1 MTVRPYDIIF
11 KEGKCVKPAP
21 NECTYADL
29 AAGDLPLMLAESG
42 SKGMSVGYT
51 SPYGGRLSKGDLQNA
66 DLTTDTVRTQRDWS
80 GGNLLKRAYGET
92 NKFYLGLA
100 DTRYPGQITLPPK
113 VYGPFPIPHTGDVKV
128 RPMRET
134 ISNRLYVVINARLY
148 YVNMSDNLAPNNS
161 GVWTLRFNGFFT
173 GETDLVDFGGNFYL
187 AANGNLYKSTDRGT
201 IWNQVAGVAAKY
213 LSVNAGFLDV
223 VASDTSYRYSAD
235 GTTFSANIVVGLN
248 KGTMTGITRLGT
260 EPIAIKSVG
269 MWSIKADIPYQIF
282 SWSEYASLSNGVGAL
297 PWGADGRLYVPV
309 REGLWAW
316 NGSASLMEQVGLDL
330 NEGIPAGEATTVRML
345 SSSGDTL
352 FVLCGEEGKQNA
364 IYARTLLGG
373 WHCLYKPANGVQIYA
388 MCCESGPGTWGPEAI
403 QPRLIWFEG
412 PNMYYMHVGEPKQ
425 NYSRTVKLNEITSY
439 ISTRQYGPSAEV
451 IQSFWGAE
459 YSAVRKALH
468 RVVLQHDN
476 VLDQLA
482 ADADKSVAI
491 EVDESGIWIP
501 LSETKM
507 GTLRSEYDICESG
520 FIGSKVTGSQGRNL
534 ISLES
539 TSGLTAGQFVRVG
552 TEVFQIT
559 LVFSATDIL
568 VLPYFVPSSIAIGA
582 ACVRASP
589 VGYQFRVKVTLTR
602 GTDESYTPKIRGVG
616 VQYRDVMIGPRRFG
630 LTVRVEDG
638 LKNKQDG
645 AYPLSAAQ
653 LRQRLTEWIKRGT
666 SFWMVG
672 LDGEPVQ
679 VVVSN
684 VNESQFSATNAGHNS
699 QMQITLIEVT

>member
-11 KEGKCVKPAP
+11 KEGKCTKPAP

-100 DTRYPGQITLPPK
+100 DTRYPGQMTLPPK

-128 RPMRET
+128 RPMREI
-134 ISNRLYVVINARLY
+134 ISSRLYVNINGRLY
-148 YVNMSDNLAPNNS
+148 YVQMADNLTANDS
-161 GVWTLRFNGFFT
+161 GVWTLRSTNAIHTNDTDMVDFNGAFF
-173 GETDLVDFGGNFYL
+173 LAHGGT
-187 AANGNLYKSTDRGT
+187 LYKSTDRGT
-201 IWNQVAGVAAKY
+201 SWSATGTAAKY

-223 VASDTSYRYSAD
+223 VLGDSGYQYSAN
-235 GTTFSANIVVGLN
+235 GTAFSSVISVGN
-248 KGTMTGITRLGT
+248 TRGTVTGITRLGT
-260 EPIAIKSVG
+260 EPIVIKSVG
-269 MWSIKADIPYQIF
+269 MWSVKADIPYQIF
-282 SWSEYASLSNGVGAL
+282 SWSEYAGVQNGIGAM
-297 PWGADGRLYVPV
+297 PWGADGRLYVPI

-330 NEGIPAGEATTVRML
+330 NEGIPAGEATMVRML

-352 FVLCGEEGKQNA
+352 FALCGEEGKQNA

-373 WHCLYKPANGVQIYA
+373 WHCLYKPAADVQIYA
-388 MCCESGPGTWGPEAI
+388 MVCESGNGLSGPEAI

-425 NYSRTVKLNEITSY
+425 NYSRSVTDGGNTFT
-439 ISTRQYGPSAEV
+439 STRRYAASGEV
-451 IQSFWGAE
+451 VQSFWGGE
-459 YSAVRKALH
+459 YSSIKKALH
-468 RVVLQHDN
+468 KVIVNFDKLPDGS
-476 VLDQLA
+476 
-482 ADADKSVAI
+482 DADINVAVEI
-491 EVDESGIWIP
+491 DESGIWIP
-501 LSETKM
+501 LSVSLF
-507 GTLRSEYDICESG
+507 GSQRREYDICEG
-520 FIGSKVTGSQGRNL
+520 DFAGTKTKGSLMSNL
-534 ISLES
+534 IFVEDS
-539 TSGLTAGQFVRVG
+539 TGLDIGEFIRVG
-552 TEVFQIT
+552 ADTYQVSFVLPIPGNHQ
-559 LVFSATDIL
+559 IL
-568 VLPYFVPSSIAIGA
+568 VTPWFKSNSIAAGVSI
-582 ACVRASP
+582 VRASP
-589 VGYQFRVKVTLTR
+589 VGYQFRVRVSLTR

-684 VNESQFSATNAGHNS
+684 VNEAQFSATNAGHNS